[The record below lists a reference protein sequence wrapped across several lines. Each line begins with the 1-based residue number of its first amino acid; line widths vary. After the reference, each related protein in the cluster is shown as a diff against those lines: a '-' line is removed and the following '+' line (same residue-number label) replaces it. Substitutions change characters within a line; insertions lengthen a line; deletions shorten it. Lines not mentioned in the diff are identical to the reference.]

1 MSRLKVLPGR
11 RSHLRFRTVGLLFLL
26 TAGMF
31 ACWAQGTWADPQRPN
46 RDAEHVAIMVQA
58 LIQRQHLSRH
68 ALDDEIS
75 QRCLDTFLK
84 RLDIRKIYF
93 YQSDIDEFMQARNLI
108 DDQIKRG
115 DTSFSHRIFT
125 RFLQRVDE
133 RTLLVDELLS
143 EKHDFTID
151 EEMIKDR
158 DLLLYPKDK
167 QEAHE
172 RWRKRIKFELLDR
185 KSEKIDLAEAIEK
198 VRRRHHSNQKR
209 MHQTSGDELLEM
221 YLTSLTTGFDPHST
235 YMSADTL
242 ENFDIAMKLELEG
255 IGASL
260 RSIDGDTVVEDIIA
274 GGAADKHNMLKRKDK
289 IVSVGQGEDGEMFEV
304 VDMKLT
310 NVVKLIR
317 GKRGTIVRLGVIPVG
332 KTERKIYTITRERI
346 ELKDKEARSEIIRK
360 IEGTDGTMIQ
370 LRKADGTPF
379 TVGWIDLPSFYMD
392 MAGARAGRPDF
403 KSTTRD
409 VSRLLS
415 DFRHKNV
422 DAVVLDLRLNGG
434 GALTEAV
441 KLTGLFI
448 DRGPVVQVKGP
459 DGHVKPYDDG
469 EIGTE
474 WSGPL
479 VVLVSRFS
487 ASASEIFAGAIQ
499 DYGRGVIVGD
509 RSTHGKGTVQQL
521 FDLGDVIGFEGHDFG
536 ALKMT
541 IQQFYRPSGDST
553 QNRGVLADIELPSLS
568 THIENIGEADLDY
581 AMKFDQIDEASHHH
595 YELASS
601 SLIEDLRKRSATRVS
616 QSKDFADVQEKIRRY
631 KEQVAR
637 KSVTLN
643 EEKFMAEREELN
655 ADDEIEKQV
664 KEHDQPV
671 KHDFYFKEALAIT
684 LDYVDALNKN
694 KIAQHQ

>member
-11 RSHLRFRTVGLLFLL
+11 RSHLRFRNVGLLFLL
-26 TAGMF
+26 TAGLF

-46 RDAEHVAIMVQA
+46 RDAERVATMVQYI
-58 LIQRQHLSRH
+58 IQSQHLSRH

-84 RLDIRKIYF
+84 RLDLRKIYF
-93 YQSDIDEFMQARNLI
+93 YQSDVDEFMQERNLI

-115 DTSFSHRIFT
+115 DTTIAHRIFT
-125 RFLQRVDE
+125 RFLRRIDE
-133 RTLLVDELLS
+133 RTQLIDELLDS
-143 EKHDFTID
+143 EHDFTVD

-158 DLLLYPKDK
+158 DLLPYPKDE

-172 RWRKRIKFELLDR
+172 RWRKRIKFEILDR
-185 KSEKIDLAEAIEK
+185 RSDEIDLAEAIEK
-198 VRRRHHSNQKR
+198 VRRRHHSIQKR
-209 MHQTSGDELLEM
+209 MHQTSSDELLEM
-221 YLTSLTTGFDPHST
+221 YLTALTTGFDPHSS

-242 ENFDIAMKLELEG
+242 ENFDIMMRLELEG

-260 RSIDGDTVVEDIIA
+260 RFIDGYTVVEDIIA
-274 GGAADKHNMLKRKDK
+274 GGAADKHGMLKRKDK
-289 IVSVGQGEDGEMFEV
+289 IVSVAQGDDGDMVEV
-304 VDMKLT
+304 VDMKLSD
-310 NVVKLIR
+310 VVKLIR
-317 GKRGTIVRLGVIPVG
+317 GKRGTIVQLGVIPVG
-332 KTERKIYTITRERI
+332 KTERKTHTITRERI

-379 TVGWIDLPSFYMD
+379 SVGWIDLPSFYMD

-409 VSRLLS
+409 VNRLLR
-415 DFRHKNV
+415 DFRQKNV
-422 DAVVLDLRLNGG
+422 DAVVLDLRRNGG

-441 KLTGLFI
+441 RLTGLFI
-448 DRGPVVQVKGP
+448 DSGPVVQVKGP
-459 DGHVKPYDDG
+459 DGHVKPYDDR

-499 DYGRGVIVGD
+499 DYHRGVIIGD

-521 FDLGDVIGFEGHDFG
+521 FDLGDALGIRGHNFG

-568 THIENIGEADLDY
+568 THYENIGEADLDY
-581 AMKFDQIDEASHHH
+581 AMKFDQIDEARHVR

-601 SLIEDLRKRSATRVS
+601 NLIEDLRKRSATRIS
-616 QSKDFADVQEKIRRY
+616 QSKDFDEVQEKIRRY

-643 EEKFMAEREELN
+643 EEKFMAEREKLN

-664 KEHDQPV
+664 EDHSQPV
-671 KHDFYFKEALAIT
+671 KHDFYFNEALSIT

-694 KIAQHQ
+694 KVAQHR